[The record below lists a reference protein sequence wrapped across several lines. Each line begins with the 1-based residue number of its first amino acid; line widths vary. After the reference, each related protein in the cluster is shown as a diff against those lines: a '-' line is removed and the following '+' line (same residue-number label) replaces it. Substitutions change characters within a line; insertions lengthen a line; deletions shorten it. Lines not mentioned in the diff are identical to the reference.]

1 MYKSALVIDSGPMKV
16 NLAGLNGCDLV
27 AAVYYSKGV
36 CGPLKAH
43 INKVK
48 KNTFK

>member
-27 AAVYYSKGV
+27 AAVYIARGFV
-36 CGPLKAH
+36 GL
-43 INKVK
+43 
-48 KNTFK
+48 